1 MEQIRRSLYCI
12 GQLIWIQIW
21 IQIDERCA
29 GNSFLFNV
37 FRRFGRAASS
47 IQVPPPRYLNEEI
60 RNVGCPA
67 FLIFLVLKN
76 TKIHAGGDFLL
87 DERKGSV
94 LWLVKRYT
102 KHAAGHATGRKKW

>member
-60 RNVGCPA
+60 RNAGCPA
-67 FLIFLVLKN
+67 FLIFFGFGKYEN
-76 TKIHAGGDFLL
+76 TYREDFLL
-87 DERKGSV
+87 DEREGSV

-102 KHAAGHATGRKKW
+102 KHAAGRKKW